1 MKLYTKPALAGNA
14 EGLPKISGLP
24 LFDWLARTPTFP
36 TDTSLPA
43 GLSTGGRLIYRRCRR
58 PVETCNALAAVWGI
72 GQEHDHVW

>member
-14 EGLPKISGLP
+14 EGLPKFSDLP
-24 LFDWLARTPTFP
+24 LFDWFTRNTAPSAE
-36 TDTSLPA
+36 TSLPA

-72 GQEHDHVW
+72 GQEYDHVR